1 MIIFALFFSW
11 WIVTTGV
18 IVLAQVTSVFRR
30 ILTAYGDKSIEVI
43 RKMLKISINWYGW
56 YDIYQ
61 SFHSYF
67 YDLFL
72 HPRIMI
78 CFLLRAN
85 ISWDLNR
92 SEVVYLAK
100 QCWACVST
108 SIYHARTKSYTK
120 FANIFITLEMLL
132 SFYASIINSFVF
144 VCVKKNIFI
153 YNQLSHWHFLS
164 PVISMLVL

>member
-43 RKMLKISINWYGW
+43 RKMLKISINWW

-100 QCWACVST
+100 QCWACIST
-108 SIYHARTKSYTK
+108 SIYHARHNLIQSSQML
-120 FANIFITLEMLL
+120 FEMLL